1 MISPK
6 TLRFLRKNYKKLGG
20 KKKYRPIRTSDPNK
34 ASEMILDILKTGCPC
49 MIARY
54 GATEL
59 AAVVNHIGVNH
70 SSHSVVDYIKGVI
83 PEWWWD
89 EKGMKMMEN
98 NAGFFP
104 ANSETLTRF
113 GELMMEDGKQLDF
126 LASWLSNER
135 FIEGIESIP
144 KATLLS
150 IEPWWSNNPWTQWL
164 KGKKVLVVHPFAEL
178 MKKQYELKRESLF
191 LNPMVLPEFGE
202 LTVIK
207 AVQSLGGG
215 NTEFSNWFEAL
226 NSMKAQMD
234 SIDYDVCLIGC
245 GAYGF
250 PLAAHAKRTGHQAI
264 HLGGVLQLLFG
275 IKGKRWEDPNYN
287 NRYNYTT
294 LFNDSWVKPGEDLKP
309 SNYRAVEG
317 GCYW

>member
-1 MISPK
+1 M
-6 TLRFLRKNYKKLGG
+6 RGAVFLFVFLFAPCRKFCTK
-20 KKKYRPIRTSDPNK
+20 R
-34 ASEMILDILKTGCPC
+34 
-49 MIARY
+49 
-54 GATEL
+54 
-59 AAVVNHIGVNH
+59 
-70 SSHSVVDYIKGVI
+70 
-83 PEWWWD
+83 
-89 EKGMKMMEN
+89 
-98 NAGFFP
+98 
-104 ANSETLTRF
+104 ANCSRF
-113 GELMMEDGKQLDF
+113 GSF
-126 LASWLSNER
+126 CAV
-135 FIEGIESIP
+135 F
-144 KATLLS
+144 T
-150 IEPWWSNNPWTQWL
+150 
-164 KGKKVLVVHPFAEL
+164 
-178 MKKQYELKRESLF
+178 LF